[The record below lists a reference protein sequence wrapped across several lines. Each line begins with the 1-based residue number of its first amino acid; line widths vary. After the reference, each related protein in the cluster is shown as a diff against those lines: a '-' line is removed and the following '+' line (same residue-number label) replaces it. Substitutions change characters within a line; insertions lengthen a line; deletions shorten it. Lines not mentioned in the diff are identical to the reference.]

1 MGKVSCEKHHY
12 VFLLPS
18 RLVVTRRYCPTA
30 NSPVLCRSEVAPSH
44 AATSP
49 PRLGT
54 GLFFAKFFA
63 KNRGVLGKTK
73 KTKKT
78 RKIGGYFSEKYW
90 RGIFSWRKKRE
101 NLFFVVFGVEMRFI
115 TVFCTSMPTV
125 SSLKQLNK
133 PETDRQYREE
143 EDNEHQN
150 LRSLNQILLFI

>member
-1 MGKVSCEKHHY
+1 MEWKYIKNKNSYGIKFSLNDNLRSFVRAQVSSFY
-12 VFLLPS
+12 
-18 RLVVTRRYCPTA
+18 LVAVWMFA
-30 NSPVLCRSEVAPSH
+30 ENSNLEV
-44 AATSP
+44 
-49 PRLGT
+49 GT